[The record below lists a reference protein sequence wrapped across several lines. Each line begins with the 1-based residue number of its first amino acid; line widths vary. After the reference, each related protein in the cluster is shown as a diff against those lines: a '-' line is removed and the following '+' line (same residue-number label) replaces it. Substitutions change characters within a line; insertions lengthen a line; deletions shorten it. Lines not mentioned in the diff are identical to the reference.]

1 MVLRALKHFL
11 LYYNFCMPP
20 KSLKDRLKVGPVL
33 LDGAMGSLLMD
44 MGLHSGQPPEEWSM
58 KYPERIGKAHQLYHE
73 AGSDILQTNTFG
85 ASHYRLKECGIA
97 EHHDL
102 VNQKA
107 VEICRNYGG
116 DSLVS
121 GDIGPSGLLI
131 EPLGPAKPDELRN
144 AFNRQAEILEY
155 SGVDLFSV
163 ETMIDLQEA
172 VLAVKAIRQV
182 SNKSIIANMTYAKT
196 DNGYFTVMGNP
207 LSECVNKLTDAG
219 ADIIGTNCNLDSF
232 ELIELAEEALM
243 LTDLP
248 LSIKPNAGQPVL
260 EGNTVHYGQT
270 AEQFVDGMVEIYKM
284 GIKILGGCCGS
295 TPAYIKLLF
304 ETLKEH

>member
-1 MVLRALKHFL
+1 
-11 LYYNFCMPP
+11 MPP
-20 KSLKDRLKVGPVL
+20 KSLTDRLKEGPVL

-44 MGLHSGQPPEEWSM
+44 MGLHSGQSPEEWSM

-85 ASHYRLKECGIA
+85 ASYYRLKECGIA

-102 VNQKA
+102 VNRRA
-107 VEICRNYGG
+107 VEICRKYSGN
-116 DSLVS
+116 SLVS

-131 EPLGPAKPDELRN
+131 EPLGPAKPVELKD
-144 AFNRQAEILEY
+144 AFIRQAKVLKE
-155 SGVDLFSV
+155 SNVDLFSV

-172 VLAVKAIRQV
+172 VLAVKAIREV
-182 SNKSIIANMTYAKT
+182 SDKSIIANMTYTKT
-196 DNGYFTVMGNP
+196 ESGYFTVMGNP
-207 LSECVNKLTDAG
+207 FSDCVKQLSDAG

-232 ELIELAEEALM
+232 ELIELAEEALT

-270 AEQFVDGMVEIYKM
+270 ADQFVEGMIEIYKM

-295 TPAYIKLLF
+295 TPAYIKLLS
-304 ETLKEH
+304 ETLKEP

>member
-1 MVLRALKHFL
+1 MSRKTLKQ
-11 LYYNFCMPP
+11 
-20 KSLKDRLKVGPVL
+20 RLSKGPVL

-85 ASHYRLKECGIA
+85 ASHYRLKECGIG

-102 VNQKA
+102 VNRRA
-107 VEICRNYGG
+107 VEICREYGG
-116 DSLVS
+116 DSLVA

-131 EPLGPAKPDELRN
+131 DPLGPAKPVELKD
-144 AFNRQAEILEY
+144 AFIRQVEVLEE
-155 SGVDLFSV
+155 SSVDLFSV

-172 VLAVKAIRQV
+172 VLAVEAIRQV

-196 DNGYFTVMGNP
+196 DSGYFTVMGNP
-207 LSECVNKLTDAG
+207 FSDCVKQLSDAG

-232 ELIELAEEALM
+232 ELIELAGEALT

-248 LSIKPNAGQPVL
+248 VSIKPNAGQPFL

-270 AEQFVDGMVEIYKM
+270 ADQFVEGMVEIYKM

-295 TPAYIKLLF
+295 TPAYIKLLS